1 MKYYI
6 ISGEASGDLHG
17 SNLMKQLLAKDPD
30 AQIRYW
36 GGERMS
42 SLKGQMVKHYREIT
56 AMGFVEVIAKLPSL
70 IRNIKFCKE
79 DIIKFK
85 PDVLIPVDFP
95 GFNFR
100 ISAFASKMGIPVFY
114 YIPPTVWAWKE
125 WRLKK
130 LAAFSTRIYVIFP
143 FEPEYYRKKGH
154 KVHYFGNPLLES
166 ISEDKS
172 LSGSREEFFKVNN
185 LEDKP
190 AIALLAGSRESEIKR
205 LMPIYSELP
214 SHFPEYQFLIA
225 GAPSM
230 TEKDYTAYLTNNRIK
245 VLFGKTYP
253 ILRYSQASVV
263 CSGTA
268 SLEAAI
274 LDSPNI
280 ICYKVN
286 KISAFIAKRL
296 IKIKYAGLSNL
307 ILEKEVVKELLQ
319 DNCTPDN
326 VVRELKR
333 VLDPKTQHRMKKKFA
348 KLRQMLGD
356 KGASE
361 RIAESMIS
369 GIQEIIENK
378 RFSKIYKSP
387 IGSLKLVSDGESLLE
402 ITYLKPESQESA
414 TSTNKIGKEVQKV
427 AVLEEAQRQLEE
439 YFREERKIFDLPLKL
454 NGTKFQNQVWEELRK
469 IPFGHVKTYG
479 EIASIVETSD
489 ASRAVGNACKMNP
502 LLIVVPCHRVL
513 GANNKLTGFNIGLEK
528 KSFLLDLEKA
538 YVNADINLFSKSQKE
553 EKDEK
558 GGI

>member
-17 SNLMKQLLAKDPD
+17 SNLMKHLLAKDPE
-30 AQIRYW
+30 AQIRFW
-36 GGERMS
+36 GGDCMS

-56 AMGFVEVIAKLPSL
+56 AMGIVEVIAKLPSL
-70 IRNIKFCKE
+70 IKNIRYCKE
-79 DIIKFK
+79 DIKKFN

-100 ISAFASKMGIPVFY
+100 ISKFASKTGIPVFY

-143 FEPEYYRKKGH
+143 FEPDFYRKRGY
-154 KVHYFGNPLLES
+154 KVHYFGNPLLDS

-172 LSGSREEFFKVNN
+172 FSGSREDFFKIHN

-190 AIALLAGSRESEIKR
+190 TVALLAGSRESEIKK
-205 LMPIYSELP
+205 LMPIYAKLP
-214 SHFPEYQFLIA
+214 SHFPEYQFMLA

-230 TEKDYTAYLTNNRIK
+230 TEKDYSAYLTDNRIK
-245 VLFGKTYP
+245 LLFGNTYP
-253 ILRYSQASVV
+253 ILRYSHASVV

-274 LDSPNI
+274 LDTPNI
-280 ICYKVN
+280 ICYKAN
-286 KISAFIAKRL
+286 KISVFIARRL
-296 IKIKYAGLSNL
+296 IKVKYVGLANL
-307 ILEKEVVKELLQ
+307 ILNREVVKELLQ
-319 DNCTPDN
+319 ENCTEEN
-326 VVRELKR
+326 VVRELKK
-333 VLDPKTQHRMKKKFA
+333 VLEPKTQRRMKQKFA
-348 KLRQMLGD
+348 NLKQMLGD

-369 GIQEIIENK
+369 GVQEIIENK
-378 RFSKIYKSP
+378 RYSKTYKSP
-387 IGSLKLVSDGESLLE
+387 IGLLKLVSDGESLLE
-402 ITYLKPESQESA
+402 VTYLKPESEEA
-414 TSTNKIGKEVQKV
+414 ETSTNKKKKEIQKV
-427 AVLEEAQRQLEE
+427 EVLEEAQRQLEE
-439 YFREERKIFDLPLKL
+439 YFREERKVFDLPLKL

-469 IPFGHVKTYG
+469 IPFGHIKTYG
-479 EIASIVETSD
+479 EIASIVDTSD

-513 GANNKLTGFNIGLEK
+513 GVNNKLTGFNIGLEK

-538 YVNADINLFSKSQKE
+538 YVNADINLFSKTQKE

-558 GGI
+558 GSI